1 METWIA
7 ANSGNITKAEFTK
20 TAQRFLADVE
30 TLIDPSQYGTA
41 KSFFDEDVLQ
51 VIAKLDKAKSATEK
65 KRVLNFLKHNII
77 RFCGSLMTRA
87 DKSEPQQTYAMFIQK
102 PVIATMDPDISDKLK
117 RLKQFIDRDWPWMN
131 VTLISS
137 DMSTKLE
144 LTEFSDAAL

>member
-1 METWIA
+1 
-7 ANSGNITKAEFTK
+7 
-20 TAQRFLADVE
+20 
-30 TLIDPSQYGTA
+30 
-41 KSFFDEDVLQ
+41 
-51 VIAKLDKAKSATEK
+51 
-65 KRVLNFLKHNII
+65 
-77 RFCGSLMTRA
+77 MTRA